1 LRKRANHAIHFNS
14 RAPLRMGQL
23 LNLDAVLQE
32 GYMSM
37 GGMSGVGMRV
47 VLRYSLFLLVLI
59 ALISVGLYGNRGVP
73 NFRQLA
79 IDKVQVLFSLP
90 RSVLS
95 FSPVN
100 MAILCV
106 TVLLVITSIADRKK
120 RHSSKRA

>member
-1 LRKRANHAIHFNS
+1 
-14 RAPLRMGQL
+14 MGQL

-47 VLRYSLFLLVLI
+47 VLRYSLVLLVLI

-79 IDKVQVLFSLP
+79 IEKVQVLLSLP
-90 RSVLS
+90 RSVLA
-95 FSPVN
+95 FSPLN